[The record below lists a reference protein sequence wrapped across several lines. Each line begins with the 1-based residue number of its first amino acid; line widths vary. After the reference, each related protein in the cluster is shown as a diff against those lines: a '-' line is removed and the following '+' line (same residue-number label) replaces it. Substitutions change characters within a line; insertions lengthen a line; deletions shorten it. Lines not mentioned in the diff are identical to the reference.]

1 MYASQRNSLSPTWHM
16 LLMGL
21 MSVILFFGGL
31 LTSNDHP
38 VPIVDNLPNEGLLRP
53 TSLLPWESVELSETR
68 LLFRHEEMQE
78 VKSPQRL
85 NQPTPSNLLARHH
98 GFQPFASAVP
108 TPAFAERILPA
119 YEKAFLPYAGW
130 DGPVSFALPPPLL
143 ACPRRDVS
151 QTGRSSRRPLL
162 TGELL

>member
-1 MYASQRNSLSPTWHM
+1 MT
-16 LLMGL
+16 
-21 MSVILFFGGL
+21 
-31 LTSNDHP
+31 
-38 VPIVDNLPNEGLLRP
+38 
-53 TSLLPWESVELSETR
+53 WESVELSETR

-143 ACPRRDVS
+143 A
-151 QTGRSSRRPLL
+151 
-162 TGELL
+162 

>member
-16 LLMGL
+16 LLMCL

-143 ACPRRDVS
+143 A
-151 QTGRSSRRPLL
+151 
-162 TGELL
+162 

>member
-21 MSVILFFGGL
+21 MSVIRVFGGL
-31 LTSNDHP
+31 LTSN
-38 VPIVDNLPNEGLLRP
+38 ERP

-85 NQPTPSNLLARHH
+85 NQPTQHNLLARHH
-98 GFQPFASAVP
+98 GFQPFASALP

-143 ACPRRDVS
+143 A
-151 QTGRSSRRPLL
+151 
-162 TGELL
+162 